1 MATVEELFKSGR
13 SLSQDEIDALVKFC
27 GERGLA
33 VDGKAGENNG
43 KEIAVYIADT
53 WKQQITPATLAV
65 AVKELKDRLTFLTP
79 AEAEYNRAAAQNPQS
94 AQELVAWLNTQG
106 KPEQL
111 ANSGSDA
118 YENLTLLLTEISSRR
133 EGVSSK
139 TIGDAIN
146 RIQNRPGR
154 KLHYV
159 EAPRRTEPVSRAA
172 KEDSDYSIG
181 KPFSGSDLVKQA
193 DGSLRSKT
201 YHEQKR
207 DREATEQA
215 KLNSQSQT
223 PALDAS
229 EATWQRMATEL
240 LADGTHSQQARVRA
254 VYDREQSQGSSWRK
268 IYEVCKGEAGLY
280 RNARSIR

>member
-1 MATVEELFKSGR
+1 MATVEELFNSGR
-13 SLSQDEIDALVKFC
+13 TLSQDEIDALIKFC
-27 GERGLA
+27 GEQGLA

-133 EGVSSK
+133 EVVSSN
-139 TIGDAIN
+139 TMGHAIN
-146 RIQNRPGR
+146 PIHNHPARN
-154 KLHYV
+154 LHHI
-159 EAPRRTEPVSRAA
+159 
-172 KEDSDYSIG
+172 D
-181 KPFSGSDLVKQA
+181 
-193 DGSLRSKT
+193 
-201 YHEQKR
+201 
-207 DREATEQA
+207 
-215 KLNSQSQT
+215 T
-223 PALDAS
+223 PH
-229 EATWQRMATEL
+229 T
-240 LADGTHSQQARVRA
+240 
-254 VYDREQSQGSSWRK
+254 
-268 IYEVCKGEAGLY
+268 
-280 RNARSIR
+280 